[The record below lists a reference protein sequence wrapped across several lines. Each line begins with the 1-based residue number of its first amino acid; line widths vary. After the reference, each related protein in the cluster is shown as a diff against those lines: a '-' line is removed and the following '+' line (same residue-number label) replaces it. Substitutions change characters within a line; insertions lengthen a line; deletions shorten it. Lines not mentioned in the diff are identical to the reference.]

1 MNYQL
6 VIQFPI
12 TDASADDFDR
22 LIMIETELG
31 IVLRDQHDVDGHHLG
46 AGEMNIFI
54 HTDNPREA
62 FRLARDVLSKADLET
77 IVVAFREMTGEDYSV
92 IWPEN
97 FDSEFGVK

>member
-31 IVLRDQHDVDGHHLG
+31 IVLRDQHNVDGHDLG
-46 AGEMNIFI
+46 TGEMNIFI

-62 FRLARDVLSKADLET
+62 FHLARDVLSKADLET

-97 FDSEFGVK
+97 FGSEFGVK